1 MAQGPGKKRN
11 EAKRVSL
18 RHRQLPRAAATG
30 AANSPTQGQAMQ
42 FLYQC
47 LNAALPTLP
56 ALLASLEPAVINCVR
71 SEQSRECYPGD
82 VDWLGQNGLHHL
94 PPDLAP
100 PAPVHSAQLALRNAN
115 DPRETENLD

>member
-1 MAQGPGKKRN
+1 MAQGSGKKRN

-18 RHRQLPRAAATG
+18 RHRQLPG
-30 AANSPTQGQAMQ
+30 AANSRIQGQAMQ
-42 FLYQC
+42 LLYQC

-82 VDWLGQNGLHHL
+82 VDWLGQDGLHHL
-94 PPDLAP
+94 PPDLPP
-100 PAPVHSAQLALRNAN
+100 PAPVRSVQLVLRNTN
-115 DPRETENLD
+115 DL